1 VRDVLERVVLTQAT
15 RSVSVN
21 RINSEHLHVIAT
33 TECIARRFFFWLTL
47 ALACPAAA
55 MESKV
60 GGNKSLAGQSR
71 EFAAARPATVAIL
84 KNSIY
89 DLP

>member
-33 TECIARRFFFWLTL
+33 TASIAHRFFFWLTL

-60 GGNKSLAGQSR
+60 GGNNAVLGHSR
-71 EFAAARPATVAIL
+71 EFAAATVAIL

>member
-1 VRDVLERVVLTQAT
+1 MRDVLERVVLTQAT

-33 TECIARRFFFWLTL
+33 AACIARRFFFWLML

-71 EFAAARPATVAIL
+71 EFAAATVAIL